1 MDDQIIYLILG
12 WMLFRQSKFPEFDFF
27 FITVF
32 MKTKRVRDQCDK
44 YLRPSANLQINS
56 NL

>member
-27 FITVF
+27 FYHSVHENE
-32 MKTKRVRDQCDK
+32 K
-44 YLRPSANLQINS
+44 SAKS
-56 NL
+56 MR

>member
-1 MDDQIIYLILG
+1 MDDQIIYVILG